1 MSVSSVGSTSNNVS
15 TSSNSS
21 SSSSA
26 NSLANTNA
34 FLTLLI
40 AQLKNQDPLNAMS
53 TSEFMN
59 ELSALTTTQQM
70 TNMSNAVQESVV
82 NINNLYATSLIGKKI
97 QYTAADNST
106 QSATVT
112 QVTISNN
119 NPSLVLDNGSTI
131 NLSNIVSVL

>member
-1 MSVSSVGSTSNNVS
+1 MSVSSVGSTSNS
-15 TSSNSS
+15 TSASSNTS

-26 NSLANTNA
+26 NSLASTNA

-40 AQLKNQDPLNAMS
+40 AQLKNQDPLDAMS
-53 TSEFMN
+53 TNEFMN

-70 TNMSNAVQESVV
+70 TNMSNSVQNSMT
-82 NINNLYATSLIGKKI
+82 NINNLYATNLIGKKI

-112 QVTISNN
+112 QVTIKNG

-131 NLSNIVSVL
+131 NLSSVVSVS